1 MIRPIVASVVFAAS
15 AVAPAVRAEVTP
27 GEILI
32 AEMNCAVCHD
42 AGSLAGRLASRE
54 SPRLDG
60 QGVRATPQWTKE
72 FLLDPQKAKP
82 GTLMPDVL
90 HALSPEEKEAAA
102 DALTHFLAT
111 QHPEQEVS
119 GPGASAA
126 AMAEGERLYHS
137 IGCVMCHAP
146 IKLAD
151 GKESDAA
158 AKEEFAKL
166 RASSVPLG
174 EGLAK
179 KYTVVELARFLR
191 DPLKARPSGRMPGLN
206 LNEAEAEAIA
216 MVLLREQVPAG
227 TSISVPGLQ
236 YDYYEQDFPELPE
249 FDRLKST
256 VTDVAKTPSLEVA
269 KRKHEFALRFR
280 GNITIA
286 KGGKYTFFTQSDD
299 GSRLYI
305 DGQQTVE
312 NGGIHPK
319 QERSGE
325 IELKEGV
332 HTFLL
337 TYFDGGGETVL
348 NVKWEGPGLKKGSI
362 PGSAFTHDAQPMRP
376 VGDVPFVVDAAKAA
390 RGRQVFA
397 DLNCGACHQ
406 LGVPGRKA
414 KPLEQLAARQ
424 PRGCLSAKPIAN
436 VPRFDLNDR
445 QRQVILA
452 LLQEQTPL
460 RTPLDAEHAIRRTM
474 TTLNCY
480 ACHGR
485 DRRGGP
491 EGMRRDLLATVGEVD
506 LGDEGR
512 VPPALTGVGA
522 KLRTEWIKQLLEEGA
537 KARPYMATRMPRF
550 GSANVG
556 HLPELFE
563 QADARPDAA
572 PQPDV
577 FAAGVAADANKFGR
591 KLLGTGGLSC
601 IACHIFS
608 GNKSLGVPALDLA
621 TAAQRLKWDWFR
633 RYLLDP
639 QSLRPG
645 TRMPPFWPGGVAAN
659 KDILGGDAEKQIFA
673 IWSYLARKNFT
684 DLPPG
689 LVQGKM
695 EIAAT
700 SEAVIYRNFIEGG
713 NSRAIGVGY
722 PEKANVCFDANDMR
736 LAMIW
741 QGSFIDA
748 AKHRNGRG
756 QGFEKPLGS
765 NVINGPPGAPF
776 AVLKSESDDWPAA
789 AGHDAGYQF
798 HGYHLDEKQ
807 RPSFRYSF
815 DGIDVADFP
824 MAVPGQLDADLLRS
838 LTLTAKTPPSGQLYF
853 RAAIGSK
860 IEPQDDGSYLVDDK
874 LRLTLAGG
882 QPFVR
887 NSGGHVELLVS
898 LTFQSGTAILA
909 EYISW

>member
-1 MIRPIVASVVFAAS
+1 MIRPIAVFAAL
-15 AVAPAVRAEVTP
+15 AVATVARAEVTP

-32 AEMNCAVCHD
+32 SEMNCAACHE
-42 AGSLAGRLASRE
+42 AGPLTARLASRQ

-60 QGVRATPQWTKE
+60 NGVHATPQWTKE

-90 HALSPEEKEAAA
+90 HALAPEEKEAAA
-102 DALTHFLAT
+102 EALTHFLAT
-111 QHPEQEVS
+111 QHPGPES
-119 GPGASAA
+119 GGPGASAA
-126 AMAEGERLYHS
+126 AMAEGERLFHS
-137 IGCVMCHAP
+137 VGCVMCHAP
-146 IKLAD
+146 MKRPT
-151 GKESDAA
+151 GKENDAA
-158 AKEEFAKL
+158 VKEELAKL
-166 RASSVPLG
+166 QATSVPLG

-179 KYTVVELARFLR
+179 KYTVSELTRFLR
-191 DPLKARPSGRMPGLN
+191 DPLKARPSGRMPGMN

-216 MVLLREQVPAG
+216 MYLLREQVPAG
-227 TSISVPGLQ
+227 ASIAVPGLQ

-249 FDRLKST
+249 FDRLKPS
-256 VTDVAKTPSLEVA
+256 VSDVAKTPSPGVA
-269 KRKHEFALRFR
+269 KRKQSFALRFR
-280 GNITIA
+280 GNITVA
-286 KGGKYTFFTQSDD
+286 KAGKYTFFAQSDD

-305 DGQQTVE
+305 DGRQVVE

-337 TYFDGGGETVL
+337 TYFDGGGQTEL
-348 NVKWEGPGLKKGSI
+348 SVKWEGPGLKKGSI
-362 PGSAFTHDAQPMRP
+362 PASAFTHDAQPMRP
-376 VGDVPFVVDAAKAA
+376 VGDAPFTADAAKAE
-390 RGRQVFA
+390 RGRQMFA
-397 DLNCGACHQ
+397 DLNCAACHQ

-414 KPLEQLAARQ
+414 KPLELLAARQ
-424 PRGCLSAKPIAN
+424 PRGCLSAKPGAN
-436 VPRFDLNDR
+436 VPRFDINDR

-452 LLQEQTPL
+452 LLQEKTPL
-460 RTPLDAEHAIRRTM
+460 KTPLDAEHAIRRTM

-491 EGMRRDLLATVGEVD
+491 DGLRRDFLATVGEVD

-512 VPPALTGVGA
+512 VPPALTNVGA
-522 KLRTEWIKQLLEEGA
+522 KLRTEWVKQLLEEGS
-537 KARPYMATRMPRF
+537 KVRPYMATRMPRF
-550 GSANVG
+550 GGANVG

-563 QADARPDAA
+563 QADAKPDAA

-577 FAAGVAADANKFGR
+577 FAAGVAGDANKFGR

-601 IACHIFS
+601 IACHMFA

-633 RYLLDP
+633 HYLLDP

-645 TRMPPFWPGGVAAN
+645 TRMPAFWPGGVAAN

-673 IWSYLARKNFT
+673 IWAYLARKNFT
-684 DLPPG
+684 DLPAG

-695 EIAAT
+695 ELT
-700 SEAVIYRNFIEGG
+700 PTTEAVIYRNFIEGG
-713 NSRAIGVGY
+713 NARAIGVGY

-741 QGSFIDA
+741 QGPFIDA

-756 QGFEKPLGS
+756 QGFEKPLGT
-765 NVINGPPGAPF
+765 NVLNGPPGAPF
-776 AVLKSESDDWPAA
+776 AVLKSESDEWPAA
-789 AGHDAGYQF
+789 TGRDAGYQF
-798 HGYHLDEKQ
+798 HGYRLDGKQ

-815 DGIDVADFP
+815 DGIEVVDFP
-824 MAVPGQLDADLLRS
+824 IAVPGPVDADLHRT
-838 LTLTAKTPPSGQLYF
+838 LTLKAKTPPSGKLYF
-853 RAAIGSK
+853 RAAVGSK
-860 IEPQDDGSYLVDDK
+860 IEPQKDGSYLIDEK
-874 LRLTLAGG
+874 LRLTFAGA
-882 QPFVR
+882 QPIVR
-887 NSGGHVELLVS
+887 SSGGHAELLVP
-898 LTFQSGTAILA
+898 LTFQSGTAALTEHIA
-909 EYISW
+909 W